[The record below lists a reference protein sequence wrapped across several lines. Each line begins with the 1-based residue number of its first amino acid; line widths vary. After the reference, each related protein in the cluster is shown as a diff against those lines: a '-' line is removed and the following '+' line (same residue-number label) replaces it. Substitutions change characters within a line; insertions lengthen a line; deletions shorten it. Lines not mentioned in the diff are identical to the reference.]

1 MVVDACVEVS
11 AGMSV
16 TEGTAVRVSVTDG
29 GTSYR
34 GVGINRAGVF
44 VGVGLGPGGVSVWQ
58 AVMEM
63 QTSKV
68 IRYLRFI

>member
-16 TEGTAVRVSVTDG
+16 TEGTSVRVSVADG

-44 VGVGLGPGGVSVWQ
+44 VEIEFWG
-58 AVMEM
+58 
-63 QTSKV
+63 
-68 IRYLRFI
+68 RFY